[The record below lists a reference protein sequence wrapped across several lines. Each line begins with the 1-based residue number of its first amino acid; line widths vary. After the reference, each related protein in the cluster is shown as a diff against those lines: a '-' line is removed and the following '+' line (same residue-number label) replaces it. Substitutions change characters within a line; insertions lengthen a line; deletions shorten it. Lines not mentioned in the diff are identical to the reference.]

1 MTEEKIR
8 EEFGVFGTITSCK
21 IMQDEKNGDSK
32 GFGFV
37 CFSSPD
43 ESNKAIQ
50 EMNGRL
56 INGKPLYVAMA
67 QRKDDRQHYLA
78 SQIQQRNMRMQQSLM
93 PGAPPVGYPGQPM
106 FYPQQRP
113 PFFQGQPPQMMG
125 ARPGQFPPNQ
135 PQMGVRP
142 NFPVPPQGFH
152 PQQTGGHQQRP
163 QNRGG
168 RQNNN
173 VGRPQGMNQQPRG
186 PMKYP
191 NQQAARP
198 QIPQLDL
205 ASLATLEPE
214 QQKQVLG
221 ESLFPLVLK
230 LAPENV
236 GKLTGMLLVMDK
248 GEVLHLLENP
258 EALKARVSEGVAAL
272 EEAKAAMK
280 SA

>member
-1 MTEEKIR
+1 MKE
-8 EEFGVFGTITSCK
+8 GTVK
-21 IMQDEKNGDSK
+21 FFNESK

-43 ESNKAIQ
+43 EANKAIQ

-56 INGKPLYVAMA
+56 INSKPLYVAMA

-78 SQIQQRNMRMQQSLM
+78 SQIQQRNLRMQQSLM

-113 PFFQGQPPQMMG
+113 FFQGQPPQMMG
-125 ARPGQFPPNQ
+125 GRPGQFPPGQ
-135 PQMGVRP
+135 AHMGPRP
-142 NFPVPPQGFH
+142 PFPVPPQGFN
-152 PQQTGGHQQRP
+152 PQQGGHQQRP

-173 VGRPQGMNQQPRG
+173 AGRPQGMNQSRG

-191 NQQAARP
+191 GGNQRNDGGRP
-198 QIPQLDL
+198 QLQQLDL
-205 ASLATLEPE
+205 ASLATLEPQ

-236 GKLTGMLLVMDK
+236 GKLTGMLLEMDQS
-248 GEVLHLLENP
+248 EVLHLLEDP

-272 EEAKAAMK
+272 EEAKLNAA
-280 SA
+280 